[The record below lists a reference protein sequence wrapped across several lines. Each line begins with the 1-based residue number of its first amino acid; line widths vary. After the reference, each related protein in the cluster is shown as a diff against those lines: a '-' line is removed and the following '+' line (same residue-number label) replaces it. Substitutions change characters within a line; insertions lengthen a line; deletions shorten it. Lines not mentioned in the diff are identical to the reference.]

1 MARTFALVALL
12 ALVAPAGAGHSIRNQ
27 RAFLAADMQPE
38 VVARTLMNVEQEWK
52 SEAAIFVECSGAGE
66 GGDAVVDCNE
76 APKAFAKSCS
86 TVVSAVVRGSN
97 GDKDVVKEYMEDVCG
112 QNSISGWQKDGCVD
126 LAAAVEKIMTAD
138 NYENRNNLDAS
149 QPCLSFWSRFLETE
163 KARAAKEEAERKE
176 AEKKAAEEAAKQAA
190 EAAKKAKEEAAKA
203 EQTTQKVESEMKA
216 EEKAETEKRQAKKHK
231 EVTEAKEKVE
241 KEMTDLAACKAELEA
256 AKAKLK
262 LALEANEKQHKV
274 DGEKLTA
281 AEKSLAEAN
290 KGKEVAEKAEKVA
303 EAEKTELKTQEEK
316 LEKEISAQKAEHDKA
331 ELAYKVQQKK
341 LEQTEAELAAAEKK
355 LHGEPAAQPK
365 SGTSRLL
372 ATPLLALALSAVAY
386 AA

>member
-190 EAAKKAKEEAAKA
+190 EAAKKAKEEAEQAAKA
-203 EQTTQKVESEMKA
+203 EAERKKA
-216 EEKAETEKRQAKKHK
+216 EEAERKKKEAEEAASRVAEAAKRVAEKKAEAEAVAKA
-231 EVTEAKEKVE
+231 AKEKMEEAARVE
-241 KEMTDLAACKAELEA
+241 KEHQDLVAKANLTQAAVATPEPAKANASTPVPVAGNTTVNVTVKAVA
-256 AKAKLK
+256 AKIV
-262 LALEANEKQHKV
+262 N
-274 DGEKLTA
+274 
-281 AEKSLAEAN
+281 S
-290 KGKEVAEKAEKVA
+290 
-303 EAEKTELKTQEEK
+303 
-316 LEKEISAQKAEHDKA
+316 
-331 ELAYKVQQKK
+331 
-341 LEQTEAELAAAEKK
+341 
-355 LHGEPAAQPK
+355 
-365 SGTSRLL
+365 TSK
-372 ATPLLALALSAVAY
+372 
-386 AA
+386 

>member
-190 EAAKKAKEEAAKA
+190 EAAKKAKEEAEAEAKA
-203 EQTTQKVESEMKA
+203 EAERQKVEAERKKA
-216 EEKAETEKRQAKKHK
+216 EEVERKKKEAEEAASRVAEAAKRVAEKKAEAEAVAKA
-231 EVTEAKEKVE
+231 AKEKMEEAARVE
-241 KEMTDLAACKAELEA
+241 KEHQDLVAKANLTQAAVATPEPAKANASTPVPVAGNATVNVTVKAAA
-256 AKAKLK
+256 AKIV
-262 LALEANEKQHKV
+262 N
-274 DGEKLTA
+274 
-281 AEKSLAEAN
+281 S
-290 KGKEVAEKAEKVA
+290 
-303 EAEKTELKTQEEK
+303 
-316 LEKEISAQKAEHDKA
+316 
-331 ELAYKVQQKK
+331 
-341 LEQTEAELAAAEKK
+341 
-355 LHGEPAAQPK
+355 
-365 SGTSRLL
+365 TSK
-372 ATPLLALALSAVAY
+372 
-386 AA
+386 

>member
-190 EAAKKAKEEAAKA
+190 EAAKKAKEEAEQAAKA
-203 EQTTQKVESEMKA
+203 EAEHKKA
-216 EEKAETEKRQAKKHK
+216 EEAERKKKEAEEAASRVAEAAKRLAEKKAEAEAVAKAAQEKM
-231 EVTEAKEKVE
+231 EEANRVE
-241 KEMTDLAACKAELEA
+241 KEHRDLL
-256 AKAKLK
+256 AKANQAKIPAPK
-262 LALEANEKQHKV
+262 AANTSAAPLATPSPVQA
-274 DGEKLTA
+274 TA
-281 AEKSLAEAN
+281 
-290 KGKEVAEKAEKVA
+290 
-303 EAEKTELKTQEEK
+303 T
-316 LEKEISAQKAEHDKA
+316 
-331 ELAYKVQQKK
+331 
-341 LEQTEAELAAAEKK
+341 
-355 LHGEPAAQPK
+355 AQPK
-365 SGTSRLL
+365 NSTAPVTAQGAAKTVNATSK
-372 ATPLLALALSAVAY
+372 
-386 AA
+386 

>member
-1 MARTFALVALL
+1 MALILFQAALMASFAGALAVVPRKPFNPASAAISHHSGTRRIAPPLDPKSHQKFFKKDYPRDKNPGVSKDFKFKHPYPVVQETHTFAKDYVKDDNGDGGKWQAQMTYDVLRQKIKKERVEAQT
-12 ALVAPAGAGHSIRNQ
+12 AQKKVGAEH
-27 RAFLAADMQPE
+27 AELE
-38 VVARTLMNVEQEWK
+38 
-52 SEAAIFVECSGAGE
+52 EAAAKKK
-66 GGDAVVDCNE
+66 
-76 APKAFAKSCS
+76 KAEIK
-86 TVVSAVVRGSN
+86 
-97 GDKDVVKEYMEDVCG
+97 
-112 QNSISGWQKDGCVD
+112 
-126 LAAAVEKIMTAD
+126 AA
-138 NYENRNNLDAS
+138 
-149 QPCLSFWSRFLETE
+149 
-163 KARAAKEEAERKE
+163 E
-176 AEKKAAEEAAKQAA
+176 AEKRAEEARK
-190 EAAKKAKEEAAKA
+190 EAKKAKEEAAKA

>member
-190 EAAKKAKEEAAKA
+190 EAAKKAKEEAEQAAKA
-203 EQTTQKVESEMKA
+203 EAEHKKA
-216 EEKAETEKRQAKKHK
+216 EEAERKKKEAEEAASRVAEAAKRVAEKKAEAEAVAKA
-231 EVTEAKEKVE
+231 AKEKMEEAARVE
-241 KEMTDLAACKAELEA
+241 KEHQDLVAKANLTQAAVATPEPAKANASTPVPVAGNATVNVTVKAAA
-256 AKAKLK
+256 AKIV
-262 LALEANEKQHKV
+262 N
-274 DGEKLTA
+274 
-281 AEKSLAEAN
+281 S
-290 KGKEVAEKAEKVA
+290 
-303 EAEKTELKTQEEK
+303 
-316 LEKEISAQKAEHDKA
+316 
-331 ELAYKVQQKK
+331 
-341 LEQTEAELAAAEKK
+341 
-355 LHGEPAAQPK
+355 
-365 SGTSRLL
+365 TSK
-372 ATPLLALALSAVAY
+372 
-386 AA
+386 